1 MSSSATRAVSY
12 TSLSWNPSP
21 ISSVEELSENGR
33 KVRQKFEDLF
43 LQCLDRQ
50 SICRGKL
57 VSLFDIFG
65 STSTRTLLRPNAQSI
80 QKLRRIMRAD
90 DCAMNNYFP
99 WSRQEIVNALKQRQI
114 LIPEIES
121 MSRTHCRIALEEADD
136 RRSFHFMQLP
146 TEVRLTVYEAA
157 LSAED
162 VLVVRGSSKPALLSV
177 SKQVQQEASE
187 IFFRVNRFEFR
198 IDHEYISPFYLGPR
212 EQLCSVEL
220 QWLVNIG
227 SENIANIRHLSFAH
241 HDDWSTTTT
250 TQMDLSYLDASNCI
264 QIRKKICKCPQAC
277 ENRCRQSL
285 TEELNDALLDR
296 EYRDEDGDQMNE
308 DGIREHG
315 RYRATRLKKTIADLQ
330 TSFGR
335 FRELC
340 GTGKKA
346 KPSVEGIKLLTLAA
360 FLQYHC

>member
-21 ISSVEELSENGR
+21 ISSVEELSGKGR
-33 KVRQKFEDLF
+33 KVRERFEDLF
-43 LQCLDRQ
+43 LQCVDRQ

-57 VSLFDIFG
+57 ISIFEIFG
-65 STSTRTLLRPNAQSI
+65 STSTRSLLRPNAQSI
-80 QKLRRIMRAD
+80 RKLRRMMRAD
-90 DCAMNNYFP
+90 DCAMNIYLA
-99 WSRQEIVNALKQRQI
+99 WSRREIMNALIQRQI
-114 LIPEIES
+114 LIPGIES

-136 RRSFHFMQLP
+136 RRSFHLMQLP
-146 TEVRLTVYEAA
+146 KEVRLMVYEAA

-162 VLVVRGSSKPALLSV
+162 VFVVRGSSKPALLSV

-198 IDHEYISPFYLGPR
+198 IDHGYVSPSCLGPR
-212 EQLCSVEL
+212 TQLCSVEL

-227 SENIANIRHLSFAH
+227 PENVANIRHLSFAH
-241 HDDWSTTTT
+241 YDSWSTTIT
-250 TQMDLSYLDASNCI
+250 TQMDLSCLDASNCI
-264 QIRKKICKCPQAC
+264 QIRRKICKCPQAC

-285 TEELNDALLDR
+285 TEKLNDALSDT
-296 EYRDEDGDQMNE
+296 EYRDEDGNQMKE

-315 RYRATRLKKTIADLQ
+315 QYRAAKLRKTIADLR

-340 GTGKKA
+340 GTGKKV

-360 FLQYHC
+360 FLHCH